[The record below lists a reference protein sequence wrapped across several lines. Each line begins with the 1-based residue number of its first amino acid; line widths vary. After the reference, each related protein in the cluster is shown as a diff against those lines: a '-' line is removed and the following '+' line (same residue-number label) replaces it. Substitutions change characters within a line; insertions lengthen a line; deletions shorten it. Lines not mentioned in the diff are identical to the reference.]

1 MIILAMDPSG
11 SYTEGKGTTGYSVWA
26 YNNMEYKLLTVG
38 QIAAIDYDSQQSY
51 WQAHIDLLRN
61 LKPDILVIETY
72 LLYAHKAMQQTG
84 SKMETPKLI
93 GIIEYECSKLNII
106 VELQK
111 AADVKERWND
121 NILVYKGLLTKEGNH
136 YNTEQKK
143 SVSRHIR
150 DSIRHGIHY
159 IMKMRNKECK
169 KKKQ

>member
-11 SYTEGKGTTGYSVWA
+11 SFNEGKGTSGYSIWA
-26 YNNMEYKLLTVG
+26 YNDMQYKLLNVG
-38 QIAAIDYDSQQSY
+38 QLSALEYETQQDY
-51 WQAHIDLLRN
+51 WQAHINLLRDI
-61 LKPDILVIETY
+61 KPDILVIEDY

-93 GIIEYECSKLNII
+93 GIIQYECSKLNIQ

-111 AADVKERWND
+111 AVDVKNRWTD
-121 NILVYKGLLTKEGNH
+121 DILVYKGILIKEGNH
-136 YNTEQKK
+136 YNTGQKK
-143 SVSRHIR
+143 KVSRHIR

-159 IMKMRNKECK
+159 IMKVRNKEW

>member
-11 SYTEGKGTTGYSVWA
+11 SFTEGKGTTGYSIWA
-26 YNNMEYKLLTVG
+26 YNNMEYKLLNIG
-38 QIAAIDYDSQQSY
+38 QIAATDYNSQQDY
-51 WQAHIDLLRN
+51 WQAHIDLLKHI
-61 LKPDILVIETY
+61 KPDTLVIENY

-93 GIIEYECSKLNII
+93 GIIEYECSKLNIQT
-106 VELQK
+106 EFQK
-111 AADVKERWND
+111 AVDVKKRWND
-121 NILVYKGLLTKEGNH
+121 EILVYKGLLVKEGNH
-136 YNTEQKK
+136 YTIGNNK

-169 KKKQ
+169 KKQ